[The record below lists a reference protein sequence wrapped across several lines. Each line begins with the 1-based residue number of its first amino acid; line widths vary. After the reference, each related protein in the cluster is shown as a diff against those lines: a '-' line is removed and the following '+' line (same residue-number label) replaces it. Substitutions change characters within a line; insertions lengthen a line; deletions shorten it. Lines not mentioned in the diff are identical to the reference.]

1 MNLLREYLREEI
13 GKVNWRRWM
22 NSDILLRILVDA
34 LMVNLSLLFALLLH
48 YLWVVGVTGV
58 VANAPAALREHLH
71 IFARCSW
78 ILTLIA
84 LTVFCLS
91 GFYTHSRLYQGRYKA
106 IVILQA
112 VTVAYLL
119 LGFLAY
125 LLPGYLPL
133 QRAVLLL
140 SWGMTLAVVMTTRLG
155 ARVWKVLAS
164 AERRY
169 FSKPA
174 PDRPVRN
181 VLVIGGAGYIGSA
194 LLPKLLERGYFV
206 RLLDL
211 FLYGT
216 ESIEPYAD
224 HPRLEIVKADFRQID
239 KVVECMK
246 GMDAVVHLGAIVGD
260 PACALD
266 EDLTIDV
273 NLIATRTIAEIAKG
287 SGASRFI
294 FASTCSVYGASD
306 EILDERSSL
315 NPVSLYA
322 KSKIA
327 SERVLHSLA
336 SPEFAP
342 IILRFGTIYGLSGRI
357 RFDLVVNL
365 LTAKAVVDGKIT
377 IFGNDQWRPFVHVD
391 DAATAIVKVLE
402 APLALVRNQ
411 VFNVGSDEQNYTLQ
425 QVGELIHRLV
435 PTAEIISMGSDGD
448 RRNYRVNFGKIRR
461 VLGFK
466 PRWTLEQGVQQVIE
480 ALRSGM
486 IKDYRDA
493 RYSNVKFLS
502 EEGVSRLFRYQNGWA
517 HALIN
522 EAPRSQQPVGH
533 DVE

>member
-1 MNLLREYLREEI
+1 MNSLRGYVREEMA
-13 GKVNWRRWM
+13 KVNWQRWM
-22 NSDILLRILVDA
+22 NSDIVLRVIADA
-34 LMVNLSLLFALLLH
+34 LMVNLSLVLALLFH
-48 YLWVVGVTGV
+48 YLWVVGVIGI
-58 VANAPAALREHLH
+58 VADAPAELREHLR

-84 LTVFCLS
+84 LTVFSFS

-106 IVILQA
+106 VVIFQA

-133 QRAVLLL
+133 QRVVLLL
-140 SWGMTLAVVMTTRLG
+140 SWGITLALLMTTRLG
-155 ARVWKVLAS
+155 ARIWKALSS

-169 FSKPA
+169 FGRPSPH
-174 PDRPVRN
+174 RPVRN

-211 FLYGT
+211 FLYGV

-266 EDLTIDV
+266 ENLTIDV

-287 SGASRFI
+287 SGVSRFV

-306 EILDERSSL
+306 EILDERSAL
-315 NPVSLYA
+315 NPISLYA
-322 KSKIA
+322 RSKIA

-336 SPEFAP
+336 SQEFAP

-377 IFGNDQWRPFVHVD
+377 IVGNDQWRPFVHVE
-391 DAATAIVKVLE
+391 DAASAIMKVLE

-435 PTAEIISMGSDGD
+435 PTAELIIMGPDGD
-448 RRNYRVNFGKIRR
+448 RRNYRVNFSKIRR
-461 VLGFK
+461 VLGFR
-466 PRWTLEQGVQQVIE
+466 PQWTLEQGVQQVID
-480 ALRSGM
+480 ALRSGV
-486 IKDYRDA
+486 IQDYRDA

-502 EEGVSRLFRYQNGWA
+502 EEGASLLSREQNGWA

-522 EAPRSQQPVGH
+522 EVPRVQQPVGH
-533 DVE
+533 EAE

>member
-1 MNLLREYLREEI
+1 
-13 GKVNWRRWM
+13 
-22 NSDILLRILVDA
+22 
-34 LMVNLSLLFALLLH
+34 
-48 YLWVVGVTGV
+48 
-58 VANAPAALREHLH
+58 
-71 IFARCSW
+71 
-78 ILTLIA
+78 
-84 LTVFCLS
+84 
-91 GFYTHSRLYQGRYKA
+91 SRLYQRRYKA
-106 IVILQA
+106 MVILQA
-112 VTVAYLL
+112 VTATYLV

-125 LLPGYLPL
+125 LLPGYLLL

-140 SWGMTLAVVMTTRLG
+140 SWGITLALLITTRLG
-155 ARVWKVLAS
+155 AQIWKALAS

-169 FSKPA
+169 LGSPYTQ
-174 PDRPVRN
+174 RPVRN

-194 LLPKLLERGYFV
+194 LLPKLLEKGYFV

-216 ESIEPYAD
+216 EPIQPYAN
-224 HPRLEIVKADFRQID
+224 HPRLEIIRADFRQID

-266 EDLTIDV
+266 ADLTIDV

-287 SGASRFI
+287 SGVSRFV

-306 EILDERSSL
+306 EVLDERSAL

-322 KSKIA
+322 RSKIA

-336 SPEFAP
+336 SPDFAP
-342 IILRFGTIYGLSGRI
+342 IILRFGTIYGLSGRV

-365 LTAKAVVDGKIT
+365 LAAKAVVDGKIT
-377 IFGNDQWRPFVHVD
+377 IYGSDQWRPFVHVD
-391 DAATAIVKVLE
+391 DAASAIIKALE

-425 QVGELIHRLV
+425 QVGEIIHRLV
-435 PTAEIISMGSDGD
+435 PSAELISMGVDGD
-448 RRNYRVNFGKIRR
+448 RRNYRVNFSKIRR
-461 VLGFK
+461 VLGFQPK
-466 PRWTLEQGVQQVIE
+466 WTLELGIQQVID
-480 ALRSGM
+480 ALRSGV
-486 IKDYRDA
+486 IRDYRDA

-522 EAPRSQQPVGH
+522 EVPRLQQPIGH

>member
-1 MNLLREYLREEI
+1 MSALREHMRE
-13 GKVNWRRWM
+13 GTAKVNWRRWI
-22 NSDILLRILVDA
+22 NSDIVLRMLADA
-34 LMVNLSLLFALLLH
+34 LMVNLSLVFALLFH

-58 VANAPAALREHLH
+58 VEDAPAALREHLS

-84 LTVFCLS
+84 LTVFSLS

-106 IVILQA
+106 MVILQA
-112 VTVAYLL
+112 ATGAYLL
-119 LGFLAY
+119 LGFLGY
-125 LLPGYLPL
+125 LLPKYLPL
-133 QRAVLLL
+133 QRTVLLL
-140 SWGMTLAVVMTTRLG
+140 SWGITLALLVATRLG
-155 ARVWKVLAS
+155 ARIWKTLAS

-169 FSKPA
+169 FGGPSPN
-174 PDRPVRN
+174 RPVRN

-194 LLPKLLERGYFV
+194 LLPKLLEKGYFV
-206 RLLDL
+206 RLLDV

-216 ESIEPYAD
+216 ESIEAYAD

-273 NLIATRTIAEIAKG
+273 NLTATRTIAEIAKG
-287 SGASRFI
+287 SGVSRFV

-306 EILDERSSL
+306 EILDERSEL

-322 KSKIA
+322 RSKIA

-336 SPEFAP
+336 SQDFAP
-342 IILRFGTIYGLSGRI
+342 TILRFGTIYGLSGRI

-365 LTAKAVVDGKIT
+365 LTAKAVVDRKIT
-377 IFGNDQWRPFVHVD
+377 IYGNDQWRPFVHVD
-391 DAATAIVKVLE
+391 DAASAIVKVLE

-435 PTAEIISMGSDGD
+435 PTAEVISMGADGD
-448 RRNYRVNFGKIRR
+448 RRNYRVNFSKIRR
-461 VLGFK
+461 VLGFQPK
-466 PRWTLEQGVQQVIE
+466 WTLEQGVQQVID
-480 ALRSGM
+480 ALRSGV
-486 IKDYRDA
+486 IRDYRDA
-493 RYSNVKFLS
+493 RYSNAKFLS

-522 EAPRSQQPVGH
+522 DVPHIQQPVGH
-533 DVE
+533 EVE